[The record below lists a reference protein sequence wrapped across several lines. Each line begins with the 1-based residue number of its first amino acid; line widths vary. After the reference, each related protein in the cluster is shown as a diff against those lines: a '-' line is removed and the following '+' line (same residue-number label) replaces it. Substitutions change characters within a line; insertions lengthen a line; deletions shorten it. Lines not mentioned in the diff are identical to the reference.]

1 MGDNQDFLMFGHP
14 TNSSTYA
21 SADFEDANDSSSRYF
36 LDGVNSAVLQ
46 DVISQSLTHHIQDA
60 SPSRPPIN
68 MTNWRKRL
76 QEIMHVQTETILN
89 FLVKPATEHSLI
101 GPIET
106 LIRTYSIRKEIDS
119 STTKT
124 LQELMGTFESPGYF
138 DQEVKECLA
147 KGGPSSLTELRSQV
161 TALVDMYKD
170 VGEKIFETENQMRL
184 RIEKL
189 NKLHKNVSSIL
200 DLQVNSATEALVAG
214 MEKYLESAAKDLNID
229 ELYKDLVRLYSKHI
243 TLRESIQV
251 FKIGSCLPS
260 EPICS
265 ICLTDTISY
274 AIVSCGHTFCAGCC
288 RKMVYECGMCRGKIK
303 EKMKIYIS

>member
-1 MGDNQDFLMFGHP
+1 
-14 TNSSTYA
+14 
-21 SADFEDANDSSSRYF
+21 
-36 LDGVNSAVLQ
+36 
-46 DVISQSLTHHIQDA
+46 
-60 SPSRPPIN
+60 
-68 MTNWRKRL
+68 
-76 QEIMHVQTETILN
+76 
-89 FLVKPATEHSLI
+89 
-101 GPIET
+101 
-106 LIRTYSIRKEIDS
+106 
-119 STTKT
+119 
-124 LQELMGTFESPGYF
+124 
-138 DQEVKECLA
+138 
-147 KGGPSSLTELRSQV
+147 
-161 TALVDMYKD
+161 
-170 VGEKIFETENQMRL
+170 MRL

-189 NKLHKNVSSIL
+189 NKLNKNVSTIL
-200 DLQVNSATEALVAG
+200 ELQVNSATEGLVAG

-251 FKIGSCLPS
+251 FKTGSSLPS